1 MGRDQHAD
9 NLRVVGVS
17 LGYLAHRFL
26 TGCAVDFGKSGA
38 MLRDGPRVTGRHR
51 LYNKL
56 FTKILDSSIWLAP
69 DPHRLV
75 WITLIAAMDEDGNAM
90 FACVDNLAA
99 RARVS
104 VKQAEIAVAAFEA
117 PDPKSGDPENE
128 GRRIERIPGGWLVLN
143 AHKYRAMVTKAISRE
158 RTRARTAAWRERKK
172 ESVTLGDAP
181 VTPGDASV
189 TPRDD
194 AVTPSEAL
202 SESTSEAEKSGATR
216 RESEPDWQSV
226 ENLALEAWLIWIAYR
241 RKMKIKSYVDT
252 RMAKRLA
259 AYPLDVQVTAIEESM
274 TQGYAGLFPEK
285 VQRGANQSAAGG
297 GAETPYERAGRR
309 LREWAAERGIDTT
322 LLDRR

>member
-1 MGRDQHAD
+1 
-9 NLRVVGVS
+9 VS
-17 LGYLAHRFL
+17 Q
-26 TGCAVDFGKSGA
+26 D
-38 MLRDGPRVTGRHR
+38 VT

-104 VKQAEIAVAAFEA
+104 VEQAEIAVAAFEA
-117 PDPKSGDPENE
+117 PDLKSGDPENE

-158 RTRARTAAWRERKK
+158 RTRQRTAAWRERART
-172 ESVTLGDAP
+172 S

-189 TPRDD
+189 TVGDGALRSGDD
-194 AVTPSEAL
+194 TVTPSEAL
-202 SESTSEAEKSGATR
+202 SESVSEAQKSGAAR
-216 RESEPDWQSV
+216 REAEPDWTSV
-226 ENLALEAWLIWIAYR
+226 SNLALEAWLIWLAYR
-241 RKMKIKSYVDT
+241 RQMKIKSYVDT

-274 TQGYAGLFPEK
+274 TQGYQGLFPQK
-285 VQRGANQSAAGG
+285 VQRGANQSTVGG
-297 GAETPYERAGRR
+297 GTETPYERAGRR
-309 LREWAAERGIDTT
+309 LREWAAERGIDTA
-322 LLDRR
+322 LLDRG